1 MKSLELLASSGRR
14 LLYQGKSVQVGE
26 GGSEELPNHL
36 VVRSPFIGSGLTDPT
51 SGVQSN
57 FKLMLAH

>member
-1 MKSLELLASSGRR
+1 VKSLELQASSGRR
-14 LLYQGKSVQVGE
+14 LRYQEKSVQLGV

-57 FKLMLAH
+57 FRLTLAH